1 MSIFTACDVETTGIE
16 PGSRMI
22 ELAAVSFDET
32 GAVRGTFQRLC
43 NPGMPLP
50 PDITAINGI
59 TPDMLQDAPHAVTVL
74 DEFFAWLPADLVCV
88 AHNAPYDCGVIAW
101 DAARVGLTIPP
112 GIRVMDTLA
121 LARSIAAT
129 KKNDLQV
136 LVEHYGIDRIGE
148 AHRAMSD
155 ADACRQYFM
164 KVSGTAQLN
173 AQPAQPWESF
183 CTDYQYAYYLPDV
196 LKGLPEMVANG
207 ADLSFTYTDA
217 KGETTDRT
225 ITPYGWAMTKKGL
238 MFHGY
243 CHLRSERRSFYVD
256 RMGAKAEAA

>member
-1 MSIFTACDVETTGIE
+1 MIVAFDVETTGLE

-22 ELAAVSFDET
+22 ELAAVAFDDT
-32 GAVRGTFQRLC
+32 GVVTDTFQQMC

-59 TPDMLQDAPHAVTVL
+59 TPAMLEGAPFVDLTL
-74 DEFFAWLPADLVCV
+74 RDFFAWLPEGSILI

-101 DAARVGLTIPP
+101 DAARVGLIIPDRF
-112 GIRVMDTLA
+112 RVMDTLA

-129 KKNDLQV
+129 KKNGLQA
-136 LVEHYGIDRIGE
+136 LVEHYGIERMGE

-164 KVSGTAQLN
+164 KVSGIPQLN

-183 CTDYQYAYYLPDV
+183 CTDYQYATGLTGI
-196 LKGLPEMVANG
+196 LKDLPEMVAHG
-207 ADLSFTYTDA
+207 TALQFTYTDA
-217 KGETTDRT
+217 KGETTDRA
-225 ITPYGWAMTKKGL
+225 ITPYGWAITAKGL
-238 MFHGY
+238 MFHGH
-243 CHLRSERRSFYVD
+243 CHLRNERRSFYAD
-256 RMGAKAEAA
+256 RVSANG